1 MNKINVAVLG
11 CGRIG
16 EMHARN
22 ISLHK
27 LTSLACV
34 YDINSEFS
42 NKLASDLNV
51 PAVSNDQEIFSNPD
65 IDAILVASA
74 TNTHIDFIE
83 KSVAANKPVLCEKPI
98 DLNIQ
103 LVNDCANRLK
113 GNTVP
118 IQLGFNRRFDPG
130 HQAAKQS
137 LLDGEIGDLHQ
148 CIITSRD
155 PGLPSWEYLKVAGG
169 QFRDMTIHD
178 FDLARFMLDEEPIR
192 VFAISNA
199 LINSRL
205 KTDLNDSDTLMI
217 IMETESG
224 KQCHINNSRSAT
236 YGYDQRVELFGSK
249 GMTISD
255 NRKPHEVKKFNID
268 YVEKKAPLLN
278 FFIERY
284 QEAYMHEITSFAEMV
299 INKTKPVVGFEDG
312 HKALILAETAYR
324 SIRSGKMESV
334 DN

>member
-324 SIRSGKMESV
+324 SVKSGKMESIY
-334 DN
+334 N

>member
-1 MNKINVAVLG
+1 LI
-11 CGRIG
+11 
-16 EMHARN
+16 
-22 ISLHK
+22 
-27 LTSLACV
+27 
-34 YDINSEFS
+34 
-42 NKLASDLNV
+42 
-51 PAVSNDQEIFSNPD
+51 
-65 IDAILVASA
+65 
-74 TNTHIDFIE
+74 
-83 KSVAANKPVLCEKPI
+83 
-98 DLNIQ
+98 
-103 LVNDCANRLK
+103 
-113 GNTVP
+113 
-118 IQLGFNRRFDPG
+118 
-130 HQAAKQS
+130 
-137 LLDGEIGDLHQ
+137 DGEIGDLHQ

-155 PGLPSWEYLKVAGG
+155 PGLPSWEYLKGSGG

-178 FDLARFMLDEEPIR
+178 FDLARFMLGEEPIK

-199 LINSRL
+199 LINPKI
-205 KTDLNDSDTLMI
+205 KTELNDSDTLMI

-268 YVEKKAPLLN
+268 YVDKKAPLLN

-284 QEAYMHEITSFAEMV
+284 QEAYIHEITSFSEMV

-324 SIRSGKMESV
+324 SVKSGKMESI

>member
-1 MNKINVAVLG
+1 MI
-11 CGRIG
+11 
-16 EMHARN
+16 
-22 ISLHK
+22 
-27 LTSLACV
+27 
-34 YDINSEFS
+34 
-42 NKLASDLNV
+42 
-51 PAVSNDQEIFSNPD
+51 
-65 IDAILVASA
+65 
-74 TNTHIDFIE
+74 
-83 KSVAANKPVLCEKPI
+83 
-98 DLNIQ
+98 
-103 LVNDCANRLK
+103 
-113 GNTVP
+113 
-118 IQLGFNRRFDPG
+118 
-130 HQAAKQS
+130 
-137 LLDGEIGDLHQ
+137 DGEIGELHQ

-199 LINSRL
+199 LIDSRL

-268 YVEKKAPLLN
+268 YVDKKAPLLN

>member
-1 MNKINVAVLG
+1 
-11 CGRIG
+11 
-16 EMHARN
+16 
-22 ISLHK
+22 
-27 LTSLACV
+27 
-34 YDINSEFS
+34 
-42 NKLASDLNV
+42 
-51 PAVSNDQEIFSNPD
+51 
-65 IDAILVASA
+65 
-74 TNTHIDFIE
+74 
-83 KSVAANKPVLCEKPI
+83 
-98 DLNIQ
+98 
-103 LVNDCANRLK
+103 
-113 GNTVP
+113 
-118 IQLGFNRRFDPG
+118 
-130 HQAAKQS
+130 
-137 LLDGEIGDLHQ
+137 
-148 CIITSRD
+148 
-155 PGLPSWEYLKVAGG
+155 
-169 QFRDMTIHD
+169 
-178 FDLARFMLDEEPIR
+178 
-192 VFAISNA
+192 
-199 LINSRL
+199 
-205 KTDLNDSDTLMI
+205 MI

-268 YVEKKAPLLN
+268 YVDKKAPLLN

>member
-74 TNTHIDFIE
+74 TNTHIEFIE

-178 FDLARFMLDEEPIR
+178 FDLARFMLNEEPIR

-268 YVEKKAPLLN
+268 YVDKKAPLLN